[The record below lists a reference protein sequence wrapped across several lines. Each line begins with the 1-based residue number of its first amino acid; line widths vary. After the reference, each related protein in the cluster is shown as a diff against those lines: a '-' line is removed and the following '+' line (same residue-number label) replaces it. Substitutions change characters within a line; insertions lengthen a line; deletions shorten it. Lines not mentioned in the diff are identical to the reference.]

1 MAISTCSIKSANGS
15 TSRWLYETHPRHCR
29 HQTFVG
35 RAPRP
40 AADAPVGLV
49 WRPPLVRPPEAA
61 RMKIIVYLGTGGVGK
76 TSVAAASA
84 LALARTGVRSMVI
97 TTDPSLRLRTAL
109 GLADGV
115 TDQQVPIPDFP
126 HQTGHAGELWAALLD
141 VRATLDEAVRL
152 YAKPGMAPRIL
163 NHPIYATI
171 ASSLVGMQE
180 LMAVERIDQLRLR
193 GFDHIIVDTAPSR
206 HAFEILDKPALFAD
220 LSSSRKVK
228 LVGRTYKF
236 IAALGLQ
243 TIGRSAID
251 IYAKA
256 EEILGVN
263 LVRQVLDFYSIFYP
277 IAEGYSRRAERTVA
291 MLRDPAITEFRVVT
305 TPQKAMRDAAFFTEA
320 LGERHFPIGAICVN
334 RAWLHASPE
343 PLPGGLA
350 GDVLGWYRAVSE
362 SHRAA
367 VWSLKEAYGNQVRDI
382 QVFSELERDV
392 DGIPALEILAR
403 QIHLPS

>member
-1 MAISTCSIKSANGS
+1 
-15 TSRWLYETHPRHCR
+15 
-29 HQTFVG
+29 
-35 RAPRP
+35 
-40 AADAPVGLV
+40 
-49 WRPPLVRPPEAA
+49 
-61 RMKIIVYLGTGGVGK
+61 
-76 TSVAAASA
+76 
-84 LALARTGVRSMVI
+84 
-97 TTDPSLRLRTAL
+97 
-109 GLADGV
+109 
-115 TDQQVPIPDFP
+115 
-126 HQTGHAGELWAALLD
+126 
-141 VRATLDEAVRL
+141 
-152 YAKPGMAPRIL
+152 
-163 NHPIYATI
+163 
-171 ASSLVGMQE
+171 
-180 LMAVERIDQLRLR
+180 
-193 GFDHIIVDTAPSR
+193 

-228 LVGRTYKF
+228 IVGRTYQF
-236 IAALGLQ
+236 VSRLGL
-243 TIGRSAID
+243 TSIGRSAID

-263 LVRQVLDFYSIFYP
+263 LVRQILDFYSIFYP

-305 TPQKAMRDAAFFTEA
+305 TPQKAMRDAAYFTEA
-320 LGERHFPIGAICVN
+320 LGERHFPIGAFCVN

-350 GDVLGWYRAVSE
+350 GDVLGWYKAVSE

-403 QIHLPS
+403 QIHIAS